1 MSASEEFKQ
10 KIQAG
15 EIFEALTLA
24 MSEATELEVTTWV
37 SKIPWEDS
45 QPQPG
50 DYLRTRINLVGGE
63 IENEIG
69 SKFIENEGSNAI
81 LDLHLHQV
89 KEGHQTVLNNLE
101 SLQKMFVVLTSI
113 LQELPQN
120 SARSLPEDGY
130 HGN

>member
-37 SKIPWEDS
+37 SKIPGEDS

-69 SKFIENEGSNAI
+69 SKFIEKEGSNPI
-81 LDLHLHQV
+81 LDLHLQQV

-113 LQELPQN
+113 LYELPQN
-120 SARSLPEDGY
+120 SPRSLPEDGY